1 MKMNLI
7 SKIFMGSLL
16 FAFALPLF
24 ASAEGESAPIIAAS
38 KKDLPRGKETPMMRQ
53 GLVAYIADAKAKK
66 EDIHS
71 IMIVQHGKIIASQW
85 LGEGAEDKP
94 HIMHSVSKTFTSMAV
109 GFAIAEG
116 KLHLDDKVISFFPDK
131 LPAEVSDNLKKLE
144 IRHLLTMNS
153 GHDTDPTQAVR
164 NGKED
169 WVKAFLATPITHEPG
184 TYFVYNS
191 VGTYVLSAIVQ
202 KVTGQKVF
210 DYLQTRLFE
219 PLGID
224 GIHWEESPQGI
235 NCGGWGLYLKT
246 EDMAKM
252 GQFILQKGKWNGK
265 QLIPASWIE
274 QMTTKHVESCPAGI
288 RPEEVAARGMT
299 KENSDWVQGYCYQM
313 WRCRNDA
320 VRADGANGQYIIVL
334 PKKNAVIVTTAKVG
348 NMQEEINL
356 LYQYFLPLL

>member
-153 GHDTDPTQAVR
+153 GHDTDPSQAVR

-252 GQFILQKGKWNGK
+252 GQFMLQKGKWNGK
-265 QLIPASWIE
+265 QLLPESWFDEATQSHIAQPPVWFPANG
-274 QMTTKHVESCPAGI
+274 KV
-288 RPEEVAARGMT
+288 
-299 KENSDWVQGYCYQM
+299 KESDWTQGYGYQV
-313 WRCRNDA
+313 WRCRNNA
-320 VRADGANGQYIIVL
+320 FRADGANGQFIIVI
-334 PKKNAVIVTTAKVG
+334 PEKDAVIVTTANIG
-348 NMQEEINL
+348 DMQAEINL
-356 LYQYFLPLL
+356 IWKHLLPALR